1 MQITTGSELDMVGSR
16 LWDFEGWYRSIG
28 IVIAAEIFDA
38 SRPYV
43 FCSLIIVIQNKML
56 GALVAMD
63 DMFRTQMAATYG
75 IR

>member
-1 MQITTGSELDMVGSR
+1 M
-16 LWDFEGWYRSIG
+16 
-28 IVIAAEIFDA
+28 VIAADIFDA
-38 SRPYV
+38 SRPSV
-43 FCSLIIVIQNKML
+43 FCSLILVMQNKML